1 MVGPDGRH
9 IRGFAHGAVVR
20 TWSDDEMKH
29 QTDVQPYLHLP
40 ELVERFYAVGEWTV
54 VDHHRAHATG
64 AYEASPFRSALV
76 VSFDGGGND
85 GAFLAYYAARGKLT
99 KLATLDYN
107 FGEAYTNIAEILP
120 EVAGTRA
127 ALDFFCNATRAAGD
141 ARAARDGGVE
151 FFDKPEDLRELKG
164 RLGFAG
170 KLMGF
175 AAAGTVR
182 DELLLDLYDWF
193 EESAASQGH
202 LPRVYGAE
210 LQRVAC
216 ADGSPEALRD
226 VAATAQLMF
235 ERFVVDIVGQLLAHV
250 GGAAA
255 VDGVVLTGGCAL
267 NVLANQAVRDALG
280 VELFVPPSPND
291 GGLGPGGAWALAPP
305 SRTVVHHQY
314 AGFRLWDLDALPGA
328 AAARGA
334 VSLEALGGVDFLAKL
349 LNSDAAA
356 SGRKPIIAIVRGRQE
371 YGPRALGHRSLVAVP
386 DTDEVRARMNRLKFR
401 EWYRPVAPMIA
412 DDDLEAAFGADV
424 RSPYMSLA
432 PRLTDATA
440 RAFPALAH
448 LDGTAR
454 HQSVGPADEPW
465 VHALLLAVKALTG
478 LGALINTSF
487 NTRGKPICNTV
498 AAALAMLDD
507 LDDLDFVLVE
517 DWLFAKPG
525 RDVAAYF

>member
-40 ELVERFYAVGEWTV
+40 ELVERFYAVGEWTI

-85 GAFLAYYAARGKLT
+85 GAFLAYYASRGTLT

-141 ARAARDGGVE
+141 ARAAGDGGVE

-175 AAAGTVR
+175 AAAGTAR

-193 EESAASQGH
+193 EESAASQGGRYSH

-255 VDGVVLTGGCAL
+255 VDGVDAFIRRIVARSCRIS
-267 NVLANQAVRDALG
+267 NRDASLASS
-280 VELFVPPSPND
+280 PS
-291 GGLGPGGAWALAPP
+291 
-305 SRTVVHHQY
+305 S
-314 AGFRLWDLDALPGA
+314 
-328 AAARGA
+328 
-334 VSLEALGGVDFLAKL
+334 
-349 LNSDAAA
+349 AA
-356 SGRKPIIAIVRGRQE
+356 SADMWTVWTK
-371 YGPRALGHRSLVAVP
+371 RSTLSHVAASN
-386 DTDEVRARMNRLKFR
+386 EIK
-401 EWYRPVAPMIA
+401 
-412 DDDLEAAFGADV
+412 
-424 RSPYMSLA
+424 
-432 PRLTDATA
+432 
-440 RAFPALAH
+440 
-448 LDGTAR
+448 
-454 HQSVGPADEPW
+454 
-465 VHALLLAVKALTG
+465 
-478 LGALINTSF
+478 
-487 NTRGKPICNTV
+487 
-498 AAALAMLDD
+498 AAALLITGSNNLYAATFSASFLLAMASS
-507 LDDLDFVLVE
+507 
-517 DWLFAKPG
+517 AKSMANLMAFCASDG
-525 RDVAAYF
+525 ASAASTSVMLPFLGPK